1 MNETL
6 YRKVGRRYVPVLN
19 SRTYERD
26 TMHVHT
32 WRMVYA
38 YSDGGRRYQYDVKP
52 DNASFKAAAMLAKQA
67 MVDAILKAS
76 RATLDIDNGRP
87 FRDTAKQKRI
97 IKRFRAEMA
106 AAGGMLPVWWVHT
119 SAEDVANAA
128 IKAVEEW
135 RNE

>member
-19 SRTYERD
+19 SRTHERD
-26 TMHVHT
+26 TMHVNT

-38 YSDGGRRYQYDVKP
+38 YSEGGRRYEYEVKP
-52 DNASFKAAAMLAKQA
+52 DNASFKAAAMIAKQG

-76 RATLDIDNGRP
+76 AATLDVQNGRP
-87 FRDTAKQKRI
+87 FTQKQKRI
-97 IKRFRAEMA
+97 IKRFRADMA
-106 AAGGMLPVWWVHT
+106 AAGGILPVWLAHT
-119 SAEDVANAA
+119 SAEDVAKAA

-135 RNE
+135 RND

>member
-26 TMHVHT
+26 TMHVNT

-38 YSDGGRRYQYDVKP
+38 YSEGGRRYEYEVKP
-52 DNASFKAAAMLAKQA
+52 DNASFKAAAMIAKQA
-67 MVDAILKAS
+67 IVDAILKAS
-76 RATLDIDNGRP
+76 AATLDVQNGRP
-87 FRDTAKQKRI
+87 FTAKQKRI
-97 IKRFRAEMA
+97 IKRFRAEME

-119 SAEDVANAA
+119 SAEDVAKAA

-135 RNE
+135 HHE

>member
-26 TMHVHT
+26 TMHVNT

-38 YSDGGRRYQYDVKP
+38 YSEGGRRYQYDVKP
-52 DNASFKAAAMLAKQA
+52 DSASFKAAAMIAKQA
-67 MVDAILKAS
+67 MVDAIIKAS
-76 RATLDIDNGRP
+76 AATLDVQNGRP
-87 FRDTAKQKRI
+87 FTQKQKRI

-128 IKAVEEW
+128 IKAVEDWNDE
-135 RNE
+135 

>member
-38 YSDGGRRYQYDVKP
+38 YSEGGRRYQYDVKP

-87 FRDTAKQKRI
+87 LTQKQKRI
-97 IKRFRAEMA
+97 VKRFHVLME
-106 AAGGMLPVWWVHT
+106 AAGGTLPLWWVHT
-119 SAEDVANAA
+119 SAEDVAKAA

>member
-38 YSDGGRRYQYDVKP
+38 YSEGGRRYEYNVKP

-76 RATLDIDNGRP
+76 AATLHVQNGLP
-87 FRDTAKQKRI
+87 FTQKQKRI
-97 IKRFRAEMA
+97 IKRFRAEME

-119 SAEDVANAA
+119 SAEDVAKAA

-135 RNE
+135 RDE

>member
-26 TMHVHT
+26 TMPVNT

-87 FRDTAKQKRI
+87 LTQKQKQI
-97 IKRFRAEMA
+97 VKRFHALME
-106 AAGGMLPVWWVHT
+106 AAGGTLPLWWVHT

-135 RNE
+135 RDD

>member
-38 YSDGGRRYQYDVKP
+38 YSEGGRRYEYEVKP
-52 DNASFKAAAMLAKQA
+52 DNASFKAAAMIAKQA
-67 MVDAILKAS
+67 IVDAILKAS
-76 RATLDIDNGRP
+76 AATLDVQNGRP
-87 FRDTAKQKRI
+87 FTAKQKRI
-97 IKRFRAEMA
+97 IKRFRAEME

-119 SAEDVANAA
+119 SAEDVAKAA

-135 RNE
+135 RDE

>member
-6 YRKVGRRYVPVLN
+6 YRKFGRRYVPVLN

-26 TMHVHT
+26 TMHVNT

-38 YSDGGRRYQYDVKP
+38 YSEGGRRYEYEVKP
-52 DNASFKAAAMLAKQA
+52 DNASFKAAAMIAKQA
-67 MVDAILKAS
+67 MVDAIINAS
-76 RATLDIDNGRP
+76 KATLDVQNGRP
-87 FRDTAKQKRI
+87 FTQKQKRI

-119 SAEDVANAA
+119 SAEDVAKAA

-135 RNE
+135 RDE

>member
-1 MNETL
+1 
-6 YRKVGRRYVPVLN
+6 
-19 SRTYERD
+19 
-26 TMHVHT
+26 
-32 WRMVYA
+32 
-38 YSDGGRRYQYDVKP
+38 
-52 DNASFKAAAMLAKQA
+52 MLAKQA

>member
-26 TMHVHT
+26 TMHVNT

-38 YSDGGRRYQYDVKP
+38 YSEGGRRYQYEVKP
-52 DNASFKAAAMLAKQA
+52 DTASFRAAAMLAKQA

-76 RATLDIDNGRP
+76 AATLDVQDGRP
-87 FRDTAKQKRI
+87 FTQKQKRI

-106 AAGGMLPVWWVHT
+106 AAGGILPVWWVHT

-128 IKAVEEW
+128 IKAVEDWNDE
-135 RNE
+135 

>member
-26 TMHVHT
+26 TMHVNT

-38 YSDGGRRYQYDVKP
+38 YSEGGRRYEYDVKP
-52 DNASFKAAAMLAKQA
+52 DNASFKAAAMIAKQA
-67 MVDAILKAS
+67 MVDAIVKAS
-76 RATLDIDNGRP
+76 AATLHDGRP
-87 FRDTAKQKRI
+87 FTQKQKRI

-106 AAGGMLPVWWVHT
+106 AAGGILPVWLAHT

-128 IKAVEEW
+128 IKAVEDWNDE
-135 RNE
+135 

>member
-6 YRKVGRRYVPVLN
+6 YRKFGRRYVPALN

-26 TMHVHT
+26 TMHVNT

-38 YSDGGRRYQYDVKP
+38 YSEGGRRYEYEVKP
-52 DNASFKAAAMLAKQA
+52 DNASFKAAAMIAKQA
-67 MVDAILKAS
+67 MVDAIINAS
-76 RATLDIDNGRP
+76 KATLDVENGRP
-87 FRDTAKQKRI
+87 FTQKQKRI

-106 AAGGMLPVWWVHT
+106 AAGGLLPVWWVHT

-128 IKAVEEW
+128 IKAVEDWNDE
-135 RNE
+135 